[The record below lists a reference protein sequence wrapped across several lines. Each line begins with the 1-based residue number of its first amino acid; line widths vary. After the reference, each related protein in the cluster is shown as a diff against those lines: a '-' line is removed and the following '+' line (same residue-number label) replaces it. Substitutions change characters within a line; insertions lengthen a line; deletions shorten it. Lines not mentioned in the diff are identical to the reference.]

1 MKSKSIT
8 GILTTAAILSSG
20 SLIAKEAPAL
30 LMKGGSVETVFLT
43 SANKTLIEFKKNAKA
58 VDKVRKK
65 MSDYDSI
72 YIMEPKEFVDAMELY
87 MSRDYKG
94 AKEALKVVQG
104 EYKSFTGIPG
114 NYAILATFYE
124 MECERKLGNLDA
136 LEAIRSKFIPDAL
149 LRESHK
155 KQLELYSTV
164 WDAVRKEEWPR
175 ILELSKSLE
184 GQKLTNSQRAQ
195 VAYGVGLAYE
205 KTGKVKEA
213 LDSYNDA
220 LVSDFGASEAVCQKA
235 ILGAIRVI
243 KAQQGA
249 EKAIK
254 AGPDSIKAGS
264 PLSQSLA
271 EGAALVTL
279 WDMSIGGGKPIP
291 NGIELKKFA
300 VERPKPAPAPV
311 AEKAEEAAPA
321 EKAAPKPAPK
331 PDKKPNKKPSKKKK

>member
-1 MKSKSIT
+1 MNQRVKRKRLNSMKSKSIT

-114 NYAILATFYE
+114 NYA
-124 MECERKLGNLDA
+124 
-136 LEAIRSKFIPDAL
+136 S
-149 LRESHK
+149 
-155 KQLELYSTV
+155 
-164 WDAVRKEEWPR
+164 KEEWPR

-220 LVSDFGASEAVCQKA
+220 LVSDFGASETVCQKA

-300 VERPKPAPAPV
+300 VERPKPAPV

-331 PDKKPNKKPSKKKK
+331 PDKKPNKKPGKKKK